1 MKDEA
6 ELLWR
11 MCNEEYS
18 QARQHET
25 QRASMTTIGVTLSVA
40 AIGFIT
46 FDSKLSAI
54 DLPLALIVVGIGVFG
69 FFFTLKHYER
79 FQFHIERSR
88 VYRGKLEGFYPA
100 ADIGSLRS
108 WAESKHKKKFPR
120 LFQIRLYWFWLGIH
134 ASIGLLGLIVLGLV
148 LYRITNK

>member
-40 AIGFIT
+40 AIGLIT
-46 FDSKLSAI
+46 SDGKFSVI
-54 DLPLALIVVGIGVFG
+54 DLPLALIVVGIGIFG
-69 FFFTLKHYER
+69 SFFTLKHYER

-88 VYRGKLEGFYPA
+88 VYRGKLESFYPN
-100 ADIGSLRS
+100 ADMKSLRS
-108 WAESKHKKKFPR
+108 WAERKHKKNFHH
-120 LFQIRLYWFWLGIH
+120 LFRIRLYWFWLGIH
-134 ASIGLLGLIVLGLV
+134 ASIGLLGLVVLGLV
-148 LYRITNK
+148 LHGIASK